1 MAYKLLWQSS
11 FITRSYVHHCPLS
24 KVFGLSAGADNF
36 SPHYRVH
43 NGSGALSVGVKRPGR
58 EEDHSPPTTAEV
70 KECVQLYLHSSNTPS
85 WCGAQL
91 KKKHRDNFTV

>member
-1 MAYKLLWQSS
+1 MFVTVHCLKYLDCRRGLTIFLLTTAS
-11 FITRSYVHHCPLS
+11 ITALGPTQPPIQWVP
-24 KVFGLSAGADNF
+24 
-36 SPHYRVH
+36 
-43 NGSGALSVGVKRPGR
+43 GALSVGVKRPGR

-70 KECVQLYLHSSNTPS
+70 KECVQLYLHSSNTPT